1 MNTERPE
8 VLCLSG
14 ARWAAR
20 LLARFGLRVLLTL
33 AYSWLVPIAGVR
45 TNCERALDALIA
57 RPVWWRTRARAL
69 VVELLSAPPG
79 EIA

>member
-14 ARWAAR
+14 VRWTAR
-20 LLARFGLRVLLTL
+20 LLARLGLRILLIL
-33 AYSWLVPIAGVR
+33 AYSWLVPVCRVSA
-45 TNCERALDALIA
+45 NLERALDALVA

-69 VVELLSAPPG
+69 VAELLSAPPG
-79 EIA
+79 EPA